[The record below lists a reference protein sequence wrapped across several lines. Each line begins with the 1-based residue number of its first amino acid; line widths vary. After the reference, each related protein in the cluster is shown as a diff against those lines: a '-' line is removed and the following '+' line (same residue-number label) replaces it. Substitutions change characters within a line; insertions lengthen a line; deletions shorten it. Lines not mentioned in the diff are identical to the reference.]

1 MTLPTGTRLGSFEV
15 SSPLGAGGMGEVY
28 LAKDLRL
35 GREVALKVLPEE
47 LSKDPSRL
55 TRFEQEA
62 RSASALNHPN
72 IVTIYEIGREGDTP
86 YIAME
91 LLEGHSLAEL
101 RSRAAQLVQRVPL
114 GITLKIL
121 ADACRGLDAAHRAVD
136 EQGRLLC
143 IVHRD
148 FTPDNIHVGVSGDI
162 KVIDFGIAKADNV
175 GSSTQP
181 GILKGKYFYMSP
193 EMIAGRPVDHRADIF
208 AAGVM
213 LYEQLCARRPFTG
226 SGPDQVLARITEGQ
240 PRRPVEFDP
249 SVPPVLE
256 SICLMALSR
265 EPEKRFANLGEF
277 IHSIESVG
285 GGAQAATREEV
296 GAYVSRMFTADE
308 DPKRQALL
316 RARAADPS
324 LPIAPFGIRPETP
337 QPAPPGSASAA
348 NDSTPTPLAS
358 PGSASVATDSTPA
371 PAAPPGSA
379 SVASD
384 STPAPPAPP
393 GSASAAADSAPTP
406 LAGTPKLRAS
416 HRRWPWLV
424 GAGLF
429 LCAAAVGFAY
439 WKLRPGHTPAR
450 RLADAQ
456 ATADPLLRAQLLE
469 PLGEDARTTAHHFK
483 KAGNLLLA
491 SGLNEAAL
499 KIAERFAARFPLEEA
514 APLIE
519 ARASIRLRL
528 GKRAQAAIEKA
539 AVLSPM
545 DTEPD
550 FLLGEL
556 REAQGDLGA
565 ALEAVNRAVKKR
577 PNSPIL
583 VARQGYLLSQTG
595 RLGEAAEALAA
606 VLQKRFD
613 ADSAAELGYVRLRQ
627 KETSEAVGL
636 LRRAVRKDPRLAKGH
651 YYLGAALAA
660 QGDLKG
666 AEREYR
672 EADGIAPEDPR
683 PLSALCE
690 MHARG
695 GNAAGVKDVKRLL
708 ATRFPREAL
717 ALQARC
723 AP

>member
-1 MTLPTGTRLGSFEV
+1 
-15 SSPLGAGGMGEVY
+15 MGEVFVGRHQGSDGQFGPMVAVKR
-28 LAKDLRL
+28 LLPHLVGDSAIVQMFLNEAKIT
-35 GREVALKVLPEE
+35 A
-47 LSKDPSRL
+47 
-55 TRFEQEA
+55 QI
-62 RSASALNHPN
+62 NHPN
-72 IVTIYEIGREGDTP
+72 VVRILDLGQESGEP

-91 LLEGHSLAEL
+91 LLEGYSLAEL
-101 RSRAAQLVQRVPL
+101 RSRAAQLAQRVPL

-136 EQGRLLC
+136 DQGRLLC

-226 SGPDQVLARITEGQ
+226 SGPDQILARIAEGQ

-256 SICLMALSR
+256 SICLVALSR
-265 EPEKRFANLGEF
+265 EPEKRFANLGEL
-277 IHSIESVG
+277 IHAIESLG
-285 GGAQAATREEV
+285 GGAQVATQEQV

-324 LPIAPFGIRPETP
+324 LPMAPIGIQPGTP
-337 QPAPPGSASAA
+337 QPAPPGSASFAA
-348 NDSTPTPLAS
+348 DSTPTPLS
-358 PGSASVATDSTPA
+358 PPASASISADSTPTPLSL
-371 PAAPPGSA
+371 PASA
-379 SVASD
+379 SF
-384 STPAPPAPP
+384 
-393 GSASAAADSAPTP
+393 AADSAPTP
-406 LAGTPKLRAS
+406 LAGIPQLRAS
-416 HRRWPWLV
+416 HRRWPWLA

-429 LCAAAVGFAY
+429 LCAAAGGVAY
-439 WKLRPGHTPAR
+439 WKLHPGHTPAK

-456 ATADPLLRAQLLE
+456 ANADPLLRAQLLE
-469 PLGEDARTTAHHFK
+469 PLGEDARTTAHQFR

-514 APLIE
+514 ALLIE

-565 ALEAVNRAVKKR
+565 ALEAVNRAVRKR

-595 RLGEAAEALAA
+595 RLGEAAEALNA

-672 EADGIAPEDPR
+672 EADGIAPDDPR

-695 GNAAGVKDVKRLL
+695 GNAAGVKDIKLLL

>member
-1 MTLPTGTRLGSFEV
+1 
-15 SSPLGAGGMGEVY
+15 MGEVY
-28 LAKDLRL
+28 VGRRQGADGQFGPMVAVKRLLPHLVRDSAIVQMFLNEAKIT
-35 GREVALKVLPEE
+35 A
-47 LSKDPSRL
+47 
-55 TRFEQEA
+55 QI
-62 RSASALNHPN
+62 NHPN
-72 IVTIYEIGREGDTP
+72 VVRILDLGHENGEP

-101 RSRAAQLVQRVPL
+101 RSRAAQLAQRVPL

-136 EQGRLLC
+136 DQGRLLC

-175 GSSTQP
+175 GSSSQP

-193 EMIAGRPVDHRADIF
+193 EMITGRPVDHRADIF

-226 SGPDQVLARITEGQ
+226 SGPDEVLARIAEGQ

-277 IHSIESVG
+277 IHAIESVG
-285 GGAQAATREEV
+285 GGAQVATREEV

-316 RARAADPS
+316 RARAADSS
-324 LPIAPFGIRPETP
+324 LPIAPIGIQPGSP
-337 QPAPPGSASAA
+337 QPAPPGSAS
-348 NDSTPTPLAS
+348 
-358 PGSASVATDSTPA
+358 V
-371 PAAPPGSA
+371 
-379 SVASD
+379 
-384 STPAPPAPP
+384 
-393 GSASAAADSAPTP
+393 AADSAPTP
-406 LAGTPKLRAS
+406 PAGSSRPRVS
-416 HRRWPWLV
+416 HRRWPWLA

-429 LCAAAVGFAY
+429 LCAAAGGVAY
-439 WKLRPGHTPAR
+439 WKLHPGLTPAK

-469 PLGEDARTTAHHFK
+469 PLGEDARTTAHQFR
-483 KAGNLLLA
+483 KAGNLLLT
-491 SGLNEAAL
+491 SGLSEAAL

-519 ARASIRLRL
+519 ARASIKLRL

-577 PNSPIL
+577 PSSPIL

-606 VLQKRFD
+606 VLQKKFD

-627 KETSEAVGL
+627 KETSEAVGW
-636 LRRAVRKDPRLAKGH
+636 LRRAVRKEPRLAKAH

-695 GNAAGVKDVKRLL
+695 GNAAGVKDIKQLL

>member
-1 MTLPTGTRLGSFEV
+1 
-15 SSPLGAGGMGEVY
+15 MGEVY
-28 LAKDLRL
+28 VGRRQGADGQFGPMVAVKRLLPHLVRDSAIVQMFLNEAKIT
-35 GREVALKVLPEE
+35 A
-47 LSKDPSRL
+47 
-55 TRFEQEA
+55 QI
-62 RSASALNHPN
+62 NHPN
-72 IVTIYEIGREGDTP
+72 VVRILDLGHENGEP

-91 LLEGHSLAEL
+91 LLEGYSLAEL

-136 EQGRLLC
+136 DQGRLLC

-226 SGPDQVLARITEGQ
+226 SGPDQVLARIAEGL

-277 IHSIESVG
+277 IHAIESVG
-285 GGAQAATREEV
+285 GGAQVATREEV

-324 LPIAPFGIRPETP
+324 LPMAPIGIQPGTP
-337 QPAPPGSASAA
+337 QPAPPRSPSTAA
-348 NDSTPTPLAS
+348 
-358 PGSASVATDSTPA
+358 
-371 PAAPPGSA
+371 
-379 SVASD
+379 D
-384 STPAPPAPP
+384 STPAPPAAP
-393 GSASAAADSAPTP
+393 GSPSVAADSAPTP
-406 LAGTPKLRAS
+406 LAGTPWLRAS
-416 HRRWPWLV
+416 HRRWPWLA

-429 LCAAAVGFAY
+429 LCAAIGGVAY
-439 WKLRPGHTPAR
+439 WKLHPGHTPAK

-456 ATADPLLRAQLLE
+456 ATADLHLRTELLE
-469 PLGEDARTTAHHFK
+469 PLGEDARTTAHLFK

-539 AVLSPM
+539 AALSPM

-565 ALEAVNRAVKKR
+565 ALEAVNRAVRKR

-606 VLQKRFD
+606 VLQKKFD

-627 KETSEAVGL
+627 KETSEAVGW
-636 LRRAVRKDPRLAKGH
+636 LRRAVRKEPRLAKAH

-695 GNAAGVKDVKRLL
+695 GNAAGVKDVKQLL

>member
-1 MTLPTGTRLGSFEV
+1 
-15 SSPLGAGGMGEVY
+15 MGEVY
-28 LAKDLRL
+28 VGRYRGSDGQFGPMVAVKRLLPHLVRDSAIVQMFLNEAKIT
-35 GREVALKVLPEE
+35 A
-47 LSKDPSRL
+47 
-55 TRFEQEA
+55 QI
-62 RSASALNHPN
+62 NHPN
-72 IVTIYEIGREGDTP
+72 VVRILDLGHENGEP

-91 LLEGHSLAEL
+91 LLEGHSFAEL

-136 EQGRLLC
+136 DQGRLLC

-175 GSSTQP
+175 GSSSQP

-193 EMIAGRPVDHRADIF
+193 EMITGRPVDHRADIF

-226 SGPDQVLARITEGQ
+226 SGPDEVLARIAEGQ
-240 PRRPVEFDP
+240 PRRPVELDP

-277 IHSIESVG
+277 IHAIESVG
-285 GGAQAATREEV
+285 GAAHVATREEV
-296 GAYVSRMFTADE
+296 GGYVSRMFTADE

-324 LPIAPFGIRPETP
+324 LPIAQFGIRPGTP
-337 QPAPPGSASAA
+337 QPAPLGWASGAT
-348 NDSTPTPLAS
+348 DSTPTPLAA
-358 PGSASVATDSTPA
+358 PGSASVAPDSTPT
-371 PAAPPGSA
+371 PSAPPGSA
-379 SVASD
+379 SVAGD
-384 STPAPPAPP
+384 STPTPSAPP
-393 GSASAAADSAPTP
+393 GSAGVAPDSAPTP
-406 LAGTPKLRAS
+406 LAGTPQLRAS
-416 HRRWPWLV
+416 HRRWPWV
-424 GAGLF
+424 AGAGLF
-429 LCAAAVGFAY
+429 LCAAAGGVAY
-439 WKLRPGHTPAR
+439 WKLHPGHTPAR
-450 RLADAQ
+450 RLTDAQ

-469 PLGEDARTTAHHFK
+469 PLGEDARTTAHQFK
-483 KAGNLLLA
+483 KAGNLLLT
-491 SGLNEAAL
+491 SGLSEAAL

-519 ARASIRLRL
+519 ARASIKLRL

-565 ALEAVNRAVKKR
+565 ALEAVNRAVRKR

-690 MHARG
+690 MHARR

>member
-1 MTLPTGTRLGSFEV
+1 
-15 SSPLGAGGMGEVY
+15 MGEVY
-28 LAKDLRL
+28 VGRHQGPDGRFGPMVAVKRLLPHLVGDSAIVQMFLNEAKIT
-35 GREVALKVLPEE
+35 AQI
-47 LSKDPSRL
+47 S
-55 TRFEQEA
+55 
-62 RSASALNHPN
+62 HPN
-72 IVTIYEIGREGDTP
+72 VVRILDLGHENGEP

-101 RSRAAQLVQRVPL
+101 RARAAQLVQRIPF

-136 EQGRLLC
+136 DQGRLLC

-226 SGPDQVLARITEGQ
+226 SDPNQVLARISEGQ
-240 PRRPVEFDP
+240 PRRPAEFDP

-277 IHSIESVG
+277 IHAIESVG
-285 GGAQAATREEV
+285 GGAQVATREEV
-296 GAYVSRMFTADE
+296 GAYVSRMFTAEE

-316 RARAADPS
+316 RARVADPS
-324 LPIAPFGIRPETP
+324 LPVAPIGIRPGT
-337 QPAPPGSASAA
+337 PPGSAQ
-348 NDSTPTPLAS
+348 PTPPES
-358 PGSASVATDSTPA
+358 ENVGVEWRESTSVAPH
-371 PAAPPGSA
+371 
-379 SVASD
+379 
-384 STPAPPAPP
+384 
-393 GSASAAADSAPTP
+393 SAPTP
-406 LAGTPKLRAS
+406 LAGTPSIGAS
-416 HRRWPWLV
+416 HRRWPWV
-424 GAGLF
+424 AAAGLV
-429 LCAAAVGFAY
+429 LCVAVGGVSY
-439 WKLRPGHTPAR
+439 WKLRPGKSPAK

-456 ATADPLLRAQLLE
+456 ATADLRLRAELLE
-469 PLGEDARTTAHHFK
+469 SLGDDERTTAHQLK

-499 KIAERFAARFPLEEA
+499 KVAERFAARFSLEEA

-519 ARASIRLRL
+519 ARASIKLRL

-550 FLLGEL
+550 LLLGEL
-556 REAQGDLGA
+556 REAQGDLGG
-565 ALEAVNRAVKKR
+565 ALEAINRAVKKR

-595 RLGEAAEALAA
+595 RLNEAGEALSA
-606 VLQKRFD
+606 VLQKKFD

-627 KETSEAVGL
+627 KETSEAVGW
-636 LRRAVRKDPRLAKGH
+636 LRRAVRKEPRLAKGH

-672 EADGIAPEDPR
+672 EADGIAPDDPR

-695 GNAAGVKDVKRLL
+695 GNAAGVKDIKQLL